1 MFPHLK
7 DNFIDLLTLNA
18 KFHSAEG
25 LREIHLHWFFITWK
39 FQPNNRRW

>member
-1 MFPHLK
+1 MWHMFPHLK

-25 LREIHLHWFFITWK
+25 LREIHLH
-39 FQPNNRRW
+39 